1 MNIDDQLLARL
12 ETLAMIEI
20 PADKKESIKK
30 ELGEVMSFVDNLN
43 RLDVEKLEASASAME
58 GQTPLRADIPEGDET
73 IPASILAQA
82 PESREGYFIVPKII
96 E

>member
-58 GQTPLRADIPEGDET
+58 GQTPLRADIPESDET